1 MRVCAA
7 AGCES
12 FITSTGCVDVWDPKV
27 LRCAAGGHFHVPI
40 YYNLSW
46 EEIKKLIANKKIFLA
61 DSNTSGMWKF
71 VNFLKGI
78 TVFFVMFK
86 KRAGV
91 FAPSVFRPDK
101 TRAATFLNGF
111 KNIHGKT
118 CVNRVH
124 NNYAFSNVGN

>member
-46 EEIKKLIANKKIFLA
+46 EEINKLIANKRIFLA
-61 DSNTSGMWKF
+61 DTNTSGMWKVVITSETRCTLIF
-71 VNFLKGI
+71 SIRTSHLGAEAERSFFRYFSLKSSLI
-78 TVFFVMFK
+78 
-86 KRAGV
+86 R
-91 FAPSVFRPDK
+91 
-101 TRAATFLNGF
+101 N
-111 KNIHGKT
+111 
-118 CVNRVH
+118 
-124 NNYAFSNVGN
+124 